1 MHLEATCDLRDGEQL
16 DLVALPIAEQL
27 EDSLSDGLHE
37 RQVESWGHCPVIRRA
52 HLDALQLTS
61 ELSRQIGHYPCP
73 LYGNGAYCAFLPHTV
88 CPCFATVNPLR
99 CGPRPGGLRWW
110 PVSPEPVPSR
120 EALESQ
126 ARRLLE
132 LARERT
138 GASVERMVKT
148 FGDLQPRG
156 AVTRRSWY
164 DWQERPETVSLLTG
178 LAAMHALGPE
188 ASMELLFG
196 EAAGAVAGVDSA
208 TRDDRMD
215 QLQTAVEDAMTELM
229 QLRERVEGFVV
240 PELQRQG
247 ELLATVL
254 ADGTDAG
261 ASEAA
266 EQQTPEDR
274 GRAAER

>member
-1 MHLEATCDLRDGEQL
+1 M
-16 DLVALPIAEQL
+16 
-27 EDSLSDGLHE
+27 
-37 RQVESWGHCPVIRRA
+37 
-52 HLDALQLTS
+52 
-61 ELSRQIGHYPCP
+61 
-73 LYGNGAYCAFLPHTV
+73 
-88 CPCFATVNPLR
+88 
-99 CGPRPGGLRWW
+99 
-110 PVSPEPVPSR
+110 SPEPGPSR

-132 LARERT
+132 QARERT

-148 FGDLQPRG
+148 FGELQPRG

-188 ASMELLFG
+188 ASMELVFG
-196 EAAGAVAGVDSA
+196 EAAGVGAGDESPTSDA
-208 TRDDRMD
+208 RMD
-215 QLQTAVEDAMTELM
+215 QLQSAVEVAMSELM

-254 ADGTDAG
+254 ADLGDAG
-261 ASEAA
+261 ASKPE
-266 EQQTPEDR
+266 EEQTPEGE

>member
-1 MHLEATCDLRDGEQL
+1 
-16 DLVALPIAEQL
+16 
-27 EDSLSDGLHE
+27 
-37 RQVESWGHCPVIRRA
+37 
-52 HLDALQLTS
+52 
-61 ELSRQIGHYPCP
+61 
-73 LYGNGAYCAFLPHTV
+73 
-88 CPCFATVNPLR
+88 
-99 CGPRPGGLRWW
+99 
-110 PVSPEPVPSR
+110 
-120 EALESQ
+120 
-126 ARRLLE
+126 LLE

-138 GASVERMVKT
+138 GASVERMVRT

-196 EAAGAVAGVDSA
+196 EAAGAAAGVDSA
-208 TRDDRMD
+208 TRDDRMN
-215 QLQTAVEDAMTELM
+215 QLQAAVEDAMTELM

-254 ADGTDAG
+254 ADGKDEG
-261 ASEAA
+261 ASKAA
-266 EQQTPEDR
+266 EKQTREGR

>member
-1 MHLEATCDLRDGEQL
+1 M
-16 DLVALPIAEQL
+16 
-27 EDSLSDGLHE
+27 
-37 RQVESWGHCPVIRRA
+37 
-52 HLDALQLTS
+52 
-61 ELSRQIGHYPCP
+61 
-73 LYGNGAYCAFLPHTV
+73 
-88 CPCFATVNPLR
+88 
-99 CGPRPGGLRWW
+99 
-110 PVSPEPVPSR
+110 SPEPVPSR

-148 FGDLQPRG
+148 FGELQPRG

-188 ASMELLFG
+188 ASMELVFG
-196 EAAGAVAGVDSA
+196 EAAGLATGVDSA
-208 TRDDRMD
+208 TRDERMD
-215 QLQTAVEDAMTELM
+215 QLQAAVEDAMTELM

-254 ADGTDAG
+254 ADLNDTGF
-261 ASEAA
+261 SQPKQER
-266 EQQTPEDR
+266 TPEGG

>member
-1 MHLEATCDLRDGEQL
+1 
-16 DLVALPIAEQL
+16 
-27 EDSLSDGLHE
+27 
-37 RQVESWGHCPVIRRA
+37 
-52 HLDALQLTS
+52 
-61 ELSRQIGHYPCP
+61 
-73 LYGNGAYCAFLPHTV
+73 
-88 CPCFATVNPLR
+88 
-99 CGPRPGGLRWW
+99 
-110 PVSPEPVPSR
+110 
-120 EALESQ
+120 
-126 ARRLLE
+126 LLE

-148 FGDLQPRG
+148 FGELQPRG

-188 ASMELLFG
+188 ASMELVFG
-196 EAAGAVAGVDSA
+196 EAVGVAASADSA
-208 TRDDRMD
+208 ARADRMN
-215 QLQTAVEDAMTELM
+215 QLQAAVEDAMTELM

-254 ADGTDAG
+254 ADGKD
-261 ASEAA
+261 EAA
-266 EQQTPEDR
+266 SKAAEEQTPEEK

>member
-1 MHLEATCDLRDGEQL
+1 MSQ
-16 DLVALPIAEQL
+16 
-27 EDSLSDGLHE
+27 
-37 RQVESWGHCPVIRRA
+37 
-52 HLDALQLTS
+52 
-61 ELSRQIGHYPCP
+61 
-73 LYGNGAYCAFLPHTV
+73 
-88 CPCFATVNPLR
+88 
-99 CGPRPGGLRWW
+99 
-110 PVSPEPVPSR
+110 EPAPSR

-126 ARRLLE
+126 ARKLLE

-148 FGDLQPRG
+148 FGELQPRG

-188 ASMELLFG
+188 ASMELVFG
-196 EAAGAVAGVDSA
+196 EAAGVEAGVDSA
-208 TRDDRMD
+208 TRDARMD

-254 ADGTDAG
+254 ADLKDAG
-261 ASEAA
+261 ALKSA
-266 EQQTPEDR
+266 EEQTPEGG

>member
-1 MHLEATCDLRDGEQL
+1 M
-16 DLVALPIAEQL
+16 
-27 EDSLSDGLHE
+27 
-37 RQVESWGHCPVIRRA
+37 
-52 HLDALQLTS
+52 
-61 ELSRQIGHYPCP
+61 
-73 LYGNGAYCAFLPHTV
+73 
-88 CPCFATVNPLR
+88 
-99 CGPRPGGLRWW
+99 
-110 PVSPEPVPSR
+110 SPEPVPSR

-188 ASMELLFG
+188 ASMELVFG
-196 EAAGAVAGVDSA
+196 EAAGVAAGVDSA
-208 TRDDRMD
+208 TSDARMD
-215 QLQTAVEDAMTELM
+215 QLQAAVENAMTELM

-254 ADGTDAG
+254 ADGKDA
-261 ASEAA
+261 AAPKAA
-266 EQQTPEDR
+266 EEQTPEDK

>member
-1 MHLEATCDLRDGEQL
+1 MTVLCMALALSEHLHRTLYARVSRTSTLRT
-16 DLVALPIAEQL
+16 AAM
-27 EDSLSDGLHE
+27 
-37 RQVESWGHCPVIRRA
+37 
-52 HLDALQLTS
+52 
-61 ELSRQIGHYPCP
+61 
-73 LYGNGAYCAFLPHTV
+73 
-88 CPCFATVNPLR
+88 
-99 CGPRPGGLRWW
+99 GPAALRWW

-138 GASVERMVKT
+138 GASVEGMVKT

-196 EAAGAVAGVDSA
+196 EAVGVAAGVDTA
-208 TRDDRMD
+208 ARDERMD
-215 QLQTAVEDAMTELM
+215 QLQAAVEDAMAEVM

-254 ADGTDAG
+254 ADVKDAG
-261 ASEAA
+261 AAKQGE
-266 EQQTPEDR
+266 ERTPEV
-274 GRAAER
+274 GGQAAERRRPL

>member
-1 MHLEATCDLRDGEQL
+1 MSQ
-16 DLVALPIAEQL
+16 
-27 EDSLSDGLHE
+27 
-37 RQVESWGHCPVIRRA
+37 
-52 HLDALQLTS
+52 
-61 ELSRQIGHYPCP
+61 
-73 LYGNGAYCAFLPHTV
+73 
-88 CPCFATVNPLR
+88 
-99 CGPRPGGLRWW
+99 
-110 PVSPEPVPSR
+110 EPAPSR

-126 ARRLLE
+126 ARKLLE

-196 EAAGAVAGVDSA
+196 ESAGVATGVDSTA
-208 TRDDRMD
+208 RDDRMNR
-215 QLQTAVEDAMTELM
+215 LQAAVEDAMTELM

-254 ADGTDAG
+254 ADLKDAG
-261 ASEAA
+261 ALKSA
-266 EQQTPEDR
+266 EEQTPEDR

>member
-1 MHLEATCDLRDGEQL
+1 
-16 DLVALPIAEQL
+16 
-27 EDSLSDGLHE
+27 
-37 RQVESWGHCPVIRRA
+37 
-52 HLDALQLTS
+52 
-61 ELSRQIGHYPCP
+61 
-73 LYGNGAYCAFLPHTV
+73 
-88 CPCFATVNPLR
+88 
-99 CGPRPGGLRWW
+99 
-110 PVSPEPVPSR
+110 
-120 EALESQ
+120 
-126 ARRLLE
+126 LLE

-196 EAAGAVAGVDSA
+196 EAAGAAAGVDSA
-208 TRDDRMD
+208 TRDDRMN
-215 QLQTAVEDAMTELM
+215 QLQAAVEDAMTELM

-254 ADGTDAG
+254 ADGKDAG
-261 ASEAA
+261 ASKAA
-266 EQQTPEDR
+266 EKQTPEDR

>member
-1 MHLEATCDLRDGEQL
+1 MPAVR
-16 DLVALPIAEQL
+16 
-27 EDSLSDGLHE
+27 
-37 RQVESWGHCPVIRRA
+37 
-52 HLDALQLTS
+52 
-61 ELSRQIGHYPCP
+61 SRQAPWIRGDR
-73 LYGNGAYCAFLPHTV
+73 AA
-88 CPCFATVNPLR
+88 A
-99 CGPRPGGLRWW
+99 LRWW
-110 PVSPEPVPSR
+110 PVSSEPVPSG

-132 LARERT
+132 QARERT

-148 FGDLQPRG
+148 FGELQPRG

-188 ASMELLFG
+188 ASMELVFG
-196 EAAGAVAGVDSA
+196 KSAGVGAGVDAA
-208 TRDDRMD
+208 TGDARID
-215 QLQTAVEDAMTELM
+215 QLQSAVEDAMTELM

-254 ADGTDAG
+254 ADLKDAG
-261 ASEAA
+261 ASKPEQEQAPAGEA
-266 EQQTPEDR
+266 
-274 GRAAER
+274 RAAER